1 MSIAVLCDYII
12 LIGALAVAI
21 TNIYNFFAK
30 PTSKIKKKKSDEFNC
45 KVELVLDEKL
55 PEKFLEHDL
64 ETRDKYLK
72 DRQQYLLDIKEAV
85 LTETKETLNEIKN
98 LNIEQSKAIELLT
111 NSSKDIMRQRIM
123 DIYHRYK
130 KEKSYPIHE
139 KEKLEELY
147 KDYKA
152 EKGNSYIDKYYNRM

>member
-30 PTSKIKKKKSDEFNC
+30 PTSKIKKKKNDEFNC
-45 KVELVLDEKL
+45 RVELVLDEKL

-85 LTETKETLNEIKN
+85 LTETKETLKEIKN

-123 DIYHRYK
+123 DIYHKYK

>member
-1 MSIAVLCDYII
+1 VSNLSIAVLCDYII

-30 PTSKIKKKKSDEFNC
+30 PTSKIKKKKDNDFNC

-72 DRQQYLLDIKEAV
+72 DRQ
-85 LTETKETLNEIKN
+85 
-98 LNIEQSKAIELLT
+98 
-111 NSSKDIMRQRIM
+111 
-123 DIYHRYK
+123 
-130 KEKSYPIHE
+130 
-139 KEKLEELY
+139 
-147 KDYKA
+147 
-152 EKGNSYIDKYYNRM
+152 